1 MDKGETLQIILGHKR
16 PAFRIWRDWKFA
28 TWEPSSDSDFL
39 IRAQTSDQLPSNI
52 ASEYRYLFAIAR
64 QLKSMDAPN
73 IKTIKVA
80 HYRRLVVNRTIG
92 QPSSNM
98 PWTNVISPE
107 EAEQLDASQLT
118 DAVHADLLTA
128 KPLNCGTIL
137 RQYHSAH
144 HCRDLLRFLSDAIDG
159 YVIDD
164 ADACASL
171 SMTALIPAPTVGCFP
186 IDVFLDLIQT
196 LERAALC
203 YVSNGFIQRDAYQ
216 ARSIGFCLE
225 RLHSFLLF
233 KWLEKKGIR
242 LEDAT
247 GCQVTVSETSSIQ
260 PTI

>member
-1 MDKGETLQIILGHKR
+1 MAKSDTLQIILGHKR
-16 PAFRIWRDWKFA
+16 PAFRIWQEWQFA
-28 TWEPSSDSDFL
+28 TWEPTSDSDFL
-39 IRAQTSDQLPSNI
+39 IRAQTSAQLPSNI

-64 QLKSMDAPN
+64 QLKSIDAPQV
-73 IKTIKVA
+73 KTIKIA
-80 HYRRLVVNRTIG
+80 HYRRLVVNQIIG
-92 QPSSNM
+92 RPSTNM
-98 PWTNVISPE
+98 PWANVISPQ
-107 EAEQLDASQLT
+107 EAEQLSASTLT
-118 DAVHADLLTA
+118 EAVNSELLITKA
-128 KPLNCGTIL
+128 FSCDSIL
-137 RQYHSAH
+137 RQYHSSH

-164 ADACASL
+164 ADACAAL
-171 SMTALIPAPTVGCFP
+171 SMTALIPAPTVGSFP
-186 IDVFLDLIQT
+186 ISIFLDLIQT

-203 YVSNGFIQRDAYQ
+203 YVENGFIQRDAYQ

-233 KWLEKKGIR
+233 KLLQKKGIK